1 MVKNF
6 VFYIFNEKKGCKK
19 RFLIKFLHIHIEK
32 NDEKYAEAWFPLS
45 QWSEDNVDHNVSSLN
60 GKGVLH
66 EMGVVVLSTCLSDH
80 EARKLPSLRAIPG
93 QKLKKASDVV
103 QEKDIPILQYEIPEE
118 SGLSKLMFKKMS
130 EITFPSLQPKD
141 LNLDKLLYGILYALI
156 INLNQNLVQAGVSTC

>member
-1 MVKNF
+1 M
-6 VFYIFNEKKGCKK
+6 
-19 RFLIKFLHIHIEK
+19 HIHIEK
-32 NDEKYAEAWFPLS
+32 NDEKYTEAWFPLS
-45 QWSEDNVDHNVSSLN
+45 QWSEDNVDHNVSSVN

-156 INLNQNLVQAGVSTC
+156 INLNQNLVQAGVGTC